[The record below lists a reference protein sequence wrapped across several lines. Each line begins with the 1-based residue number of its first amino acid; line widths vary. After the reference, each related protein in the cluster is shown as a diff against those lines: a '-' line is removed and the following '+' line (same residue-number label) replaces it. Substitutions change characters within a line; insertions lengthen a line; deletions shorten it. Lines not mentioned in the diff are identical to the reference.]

1 MRPVGCLDDG
11 HRRWAFRPGVEVT
24 GERKKDKIAKV
35 DAAGT
40 YWVPAVSNL
49 GEFGRWAF
57 TEITD
62 PWEAA
67 DLIAQNIHDI
77 ARDATMPA

>member
-1 MRPVGCLDDG
+1 VK
-11 HRRWAFRPGVEVT
+11 VET
-24 GERKKDKIAKV
+24 
-35 DAAGT
+35 AAT

-67 DLIAQNIHDI
+67 DLIASNIHDI
-77 ARDATMPA
+77 ARGNAALRER